1 MTDNSLVRTQLESSL
16 ELSSLK
22 SLAREAEV
30 VMLLIDTSGSM
41 SSPVDRWG
49 AEPKRRIDALREV
62 VAIIKSQGHVPM
74 IAFGG
79 AYGEDV
85 RFVDDVPEPAGGTP
99 LHLAIPLA
107 KQFGATRLVVVSDG
121 MPDLTQQSMDE
132 ARMFGGRI
140 DVAFV
145 GTVGEGGD
153 LFLNELARA
162 TGGTQFNGSLGD
174 PKQLSS
180 GIIGLLEGE
189 VPEAKAP
196 LQGAG
201 FATVVSD
208 DDEDDDE
215 DDDTD
220 DDEEEDDDEDED
232 DEDED
237 R

>member
-1 MTDNSLVRTQLESSL
+1 MDNSLVRTQLESSL

-41 SSPVDRWG
+41 SSPVDRYVPG
-49 AEPKRRIDALREV
+49 VETKRRIDALREV

-79 AYGEDV
+79 APGEDV

-107 KQFGATRLVVVSDG
+107 KSFGATRLVVVSDG
-121 MPDLTQQSMDE
+121 MPDLTYSAMDE
-132 ARMFGGRI
+132 AKAFSGRI

-145 GTVGEGGD
+145 GTPGEGGD
-153 LFLNELARA
+153 TFLNSLASA
-162 TGGTQFNGSLGD
+162 TGGTQFTGSLGD
-174 PKQLSS
+174 PKQLS
-180 GIIGLLEGE
+180 GHIIGLLEGE
-189 VPEAKAP
+189 VPEEKAP

-201 FATVVSD
+201 FTVVP
-208 DDEDDDE
+208 EDDSDAN

-220 DDEEEDDDEDED
+220 EEDDDEDED
-232 DEDED
+232 DEDD
-237 R
+237 K